1 MKAIILALTGLLL
14 CGCLDPRAL
23 QVEGDPEAEAGSAVA
38 PGDPA
43 APAAGGGPPPAAQAT
58 IADVPAEIV
67 EKSKALE
74 EFPHLVEVENN
85 IRATD
90 PLTGYTDAIWA
101 TASRAELAA
110 FQHNIQIHY
119 AQYEKYP
126 TFKEF
131 MDYYTQAGV
140 ELKGTKPW
148 QVYAYNPADGTI
160 VILEDRIEK
169 KRRFDEA
176 GIEYTE

>member
-1 MKAIILALTGLLL
+1 MKATCFLLMGVML

-23 QVEGDPEAEAGSAVA
+23 QVESDPEAEAGSAVQ
-38 PGDPA
+38 PGDRA
-43 APAAGGGPPPAAQAT
+43 APVAGGGPPPAAQAT

-101 TASRAELAA
+101 ASSRVELLG
-110 FQHNIQIHY
+110 FQSNIQNHY
-119 AQYEKYP
+119 ALNGTYP
-126 TFKEF
+126 TYEEF
-131 MDYYTQAGV
+131 MDYFNQAHV
-140 ELKGTKPW
+140 ELRGTKPW
-148 QVYAYNPADGTI
+148 QVYAYDPADGTI